1 MTTHLSGPELER
13 LAAGGEPPAHA
24 ARCGDCAAAVV
35 AIADARARY
44 LAAYPADALVRAVR
58 QRVERRRGGWLASR
72 GTIAVG
78 LACALAASALLV
90 VWPRGEAPPTVR
102 TRGPAVSLVTYVRR
116 GSETFAASDGQA
128 LRAGDRLS
136 FVYVAPDPRRLLLL
150 GIDDSGTVSRY
161 AAAAPLA
168 PGRGQL
174 PVGLRLDAR
183 RGEERLVAVFGSV
196 EPDEDAVRAALASA
210 LAAAREAGGGVGD
223 MRLEL
228 SEDHAT
234 IWFRKP

>member
-24 ARCGDCAAAVV
+24 ATCSDCAAGV
-35 AIADARARY
+35 AALADARARY
-44 LAAYPADALVRAVR
+44 LAAHPPDELVRAVR
-58 QRVERRRGGWLASR
+58 ERRRRGPFASR

-78 LACALAASALLV
+78 LACALAAGALV
-90 VWPRGEAPPTVR
+90 AVWPRGE
-102 TRGPAVSLVTYVRR
+102 GPAVRSRGPDVALVTYVLR
-116 GSETFAASDGQA
+116 GTETFVAGDGEE

-136 FVYVAPDPRRLLLL
+136 FVYAAPDPRRLLLL
-150 GIDDSGTVSRY
+150 GIDDSGTISRY
-161 AAAAPLA
+161 AAAPLA
-168 PGRGQL
+168 TGRGQL

-183 RGEERLVAVFGSV
+183 RGEERLVAVFGRV
-196 EPDEDAVRAALASA
+196 EPDEAAVRAALAGA
-210 LAAAREAGGGVGD
+210 LAAARKEGGGVGE

-228 SEDHAT
+228 SQDNAT